1 MACLAGRRPRLLA
14 SCPRSNKEVIIR
26 IIHSA
31 PLSVKTRAPE
41 RFTLAAVVDAAVDVG
56 AAVAGAKGVVCE
68 ATLARSAPYIIR
80 KNRNTRYMFRR
91 RLMEQLLLCNLSKI
105 RKRVHIHLIYLYDSD
120 LLIINFF
127 LST

>member
-1 MACLAGRRPRLLA
+1 MNAAVVDAAVGA
-14 SCPRSNKEVIIR
+14 AVVNAAVVD
-26 IIHSA
+26 A
-31 PLSVKTRAPE
+31 AVADAAVVAVAVVN
-41 RFTLAAVVDAAVDVG
+41 AAVVDAAVDVG
-56 AAVAGAKGVVCE
+56 AAVAGAKVVVCE

-120 LLIINFF
+120 LLIIN
-127 LST
+127 LLRITLKCL